1 MVVCTALNYGDILL
15 LAMSCEGGF
24 MFVLPCDSNTLCI
37 KFNTAT
43 SEHARFYMVAHVF

>member
-1 MVVCTALNYGDILL
+1 MVVCTALNYGYSVAGYL
-15 LAMSCEGGF
+15 SCEGGF